1 MVNFHE
7 GLSGFDDLKPDG
19 NEKNGKEEISLSSS
33 SRDKPVEGLGA
44 PGSDMP
50 RAESFYSNMRDYVIE
65 VFGKVAE
72 GKSSEIR
79 GEHILG
85 WSEEFLS
92 VLNGS
97 ICMDDLIRL
106 VFQHDEYKENYL
118 YTHSVNVCLL
128 TVKLSKALNFSK
140 DVLFQMFIAS
150 LFHDIGMMRIPREVW
165 NTEERLSHENTEKI
179 HEHGPL
185 GKEIFDGL
193 SGIDDV
199 IGVIIGQHHERIDG
213 TGYPHHL
220 TKNEIHYGARLLAL
234 VDRYEAQT
242 HTRLWKPRYLPDK
255 AIQLILDNESR
266 TFDSHYIKALL
277 KHISIFPI
285 GTFVRISSGE
295 TGQVIKTNEA
305 TPMRPVISVMY
316 DRDNRKREEART
328 VDLSKQLLI
337 HAEHCVDKNDL
348 EDR

>member
-7 GLSGFDDLKPDG
+7 GLSGFDDLKPSGKSG
-19 NEKNGKEEISLSSS
+19 NAKEGMSLSSS
-33 SRDKPVEGLGA
+33 SREKPEEGLGR
-44 PGSDMP
+44 PGSDMA
-50 RAESFYSNMRDYVIE
+50 RADSFYSNMREFVME
-65 VFGKVAE
+65 TFTRVGE
-72 GKSSEIR
+72 GRS
-79 GEHILG
+79 GELKGEQILG

-92 VLNGS
+92 VLDGS
-97 ICMDDLIRL
+97 ISMDDMVRL
-106 VFQHDEYKENYL
+106 VFQHDEYRENYL

-140 DVLFQMFIAS
+140 DVLFQMVIAS
-150 LFHDIGMMRIPREVW
+150 LFHDIGMMKIPEEVW
-165 NTEERLSHENTEKI
+165 NTEERLSHENTERI
-179 HEHGPL
+179 HDHGPL

-193 SGIDDV
+193 SGIDEV
-199 IGVIIGQHHERIDG
+199 VGVIIGQHHERIDG
-213 TGYPHHL
+213 TGYPEHL

-285 GTFVRISSGE
+285 GTLVRISSGE
-295 TGQVIKTNEA
+295 VGRVIKTNEA
-305 TPMRPVISVMY
+305 TPMRPVINVIY
-316 DRDNRKREEART
+316 DREGRRREQART

-348 EDR
+348 EDM